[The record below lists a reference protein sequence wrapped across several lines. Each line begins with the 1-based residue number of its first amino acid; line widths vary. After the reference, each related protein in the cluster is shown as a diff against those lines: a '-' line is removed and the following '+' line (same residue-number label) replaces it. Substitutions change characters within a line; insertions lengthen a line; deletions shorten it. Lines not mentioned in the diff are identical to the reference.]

1 MKNLFNYF
9 DDYIVRD
16 IDSMYNLSQSNSSAD
31 GLGRCG
37 FQMVM
42 TLCTFCEVLGA
53 LEMGKI
59 DKDRGD
65 KKFEHFVINHLHK
78 KYHPYKKV
86 IYDYARHGIAHGFVI
101 PPGLMVL
108 LSGDEKTHLGK
119 FENYFVFDVFCFK
132 DDVLS
137 GYEEIKE
144 KYNKDKEYGGQM
156 NNSYEAFLA
165 FLSKR
170 KTNMEGLI
178 NSTNPKEIT
187 FNKNQG
193 DTGMAV
199 PSGAY
204 MDDKDFEKLSD
215 DLEGDLE
222 MRRPPLSGA
231 SGCNETPEF
240 TRLPDDI
247 LDRINSQIKH
257 KTTASGIKNS

>member
-1 MKNLFNYF
+1 MKNLFKYF

-16 IDSMYNLSQSNSSAD
+16 IDSMYNLSQNNASTD

-42 TLCTFCEVLGA
+42 TLCTFCESLGA

-59 DKDRGD
+59 DKKHGD
-65 KKFEHFVINHLHK
+65 EKFEHFVFNHLDK
-78 KYHPYKKV
+78 KYYPYRKV
-86 IYDYARHGIAHGFVI
+86 IYDYARHGIAHGFVT

-108 LSGDEKTHLGK
+108 LSGDEEAHLGK

-144 KYNKDKEYGGQM
+144 KYNKDKEYREQM
-156 NNSYEAFLA
+156 NSNYEAFLA
-165 FLSKR
+165 FLSKW
-170 KTNMEGLI
+170 KTGMEGLV
-178 NSTNPKEIT
+178 NSTKPREIK

-215 DLEGDLE
+215 DLEGDLN
-222 MRRPPLSGA
+222 MTRAPLSGA

-240 TRLPDDI
+240 TRLPDNI
-247 LDRINSQIKH
+247 LEQINSKIKY
-257 KTTASGIKNS
+257 KTTASGVKKS

>member
-1 MKNLFNYF
+1 MKNLFDYF

-16 IDSMYNLSQSNSSAD
+16 IDSMYNLSQNNVSTD

-42 TLCTFCEVLGA
+42 TLCTFCEILGA

-59 DKDRGD
+59 DKDHGD
-65 KKFEHFVINHLHK
+65 EKFEHFVINHLHK
-78 KYHPYKKV
+78 KYRPYKKV
-86 IYDYARHGIAHGFVI
+86 IYDYARHGIAHGFI
-101 PPGLMVL
+101 TPPGLIVL
-108 LSGDEKTHLGK
+108 LSGNEETHLGK

-137 GYEEIKE
+137 GYKEIKKKHNNNE
-144 KYNKDKEYGGQM
+144 EYRKQM
-156 NNSYEAFLA
+156 DSSYEAFLA
-165 FLSKR
+165 FLSKW
-170 KTNMEGLI
+170 KSSMEGI
-178 NSTNPKEIT
+178 VNSTKPREIT

-215 DLEGDLE
+215 GIEGDLG
-222 MRRPPLSGA
+222 MTTTPLGGA
-231 SGCNETPEF
+231 SGCSETSEF

-247 LDRINSQIKH
+247 LERINSKKY
-257 KTTASGIKNS
+257 KTTASGVKNS